1 MPAPIVL
8 LPTNQQRR
16 RGHRVLATLTALF
29 LPLSMAVVAA
39 QPISSA
45 KTPITD
51 HTGLQQAH
59 PSPDPIAQLSRYYF
73 AAARQN
79 DVEVLRAFLQ
89 AGFPVNHLNNQS
101 YSALMIAAYAGA
113 SEAVTVLLQHQAD
126 PCLRDKRGNTA
137 LLAAII
143 KAEFQIARTLYQQ
156 SCADRPNKAG
166 LDLAAFANMFGQS
179 KLLTQLQAE
188 AQTHRH

>member
-1 MPAPIVL
+1 MPAPTVL
-8 LPTNQQRR
+8 QFTNQKRR
-16 RGHRVLATLTALF
+16 RCHRILVKLTTLL

-39 QPISSA
+39 QPM
-45 KTPITD
+45 
-51 HTGLQQAH
+51 HTEATAPTAAPQTHSVA
-59 PSPDPIAQLSRYYF
+59 DPVAQLSRYFF

-79 DVEVLRAFLQ
+79 EVDVLRAFLQ
-89 AGFPVNHLNNQS
+89 AGFPVNHINNQS

-156 SCADRPNKAG
+156 SCADHPNKAG
-166 LDLAAFANMFGQS
+166 LNLAAFARMFGQS

-188 AQTHRH
+188 AQTHSH